1 MDKQTISRIGT
12 CYQNRLQ
19 RITQRGQKM
28 IITHE
33 INDLYDFQPWAGA
46 VNTYETIVN
55 ADKGKQ
61 FMNELE
67 SIYPDGIT
75 DTQLNDLLWFE
86 SDWCLELVGLNETD
100 ETDDS
105 DESDDNEQ

>member
-1 MDKQTISRIGT
+1 
-12 CYQNRLQ
+12 
-19 RITQRGQKM
+19 M

-67 SIYPDGIT
+67 SIYPNGIRYYV
-75 DTQLNDLLWFE
+75 LDL
-86 SDWCLELVGLNETD
+86 SAKIAV
-100 ETDDS
+100 
-105 DESDDNEQ
+105 